1 MVTRRELNLLIGCM
15 AVFVAL
21 FIINYVDFI
30 QRKQENDYVYWDLH
44 TLTSGDY
51 TVEVDIGP
59 DFYNKYQRDVEDDWL
74 EKCDKGLLGK
84 GHQFESS
91 V

>member
-1 MVTRRELNLLIGCM
+1 MTEEEMVSRRELNLLIGCM
-15 AVFVAL
+15 ATFLAL

-59 DFYNKYQRDVEDDWL
+59 DFYNKY
-74 EKCDKGLLGK
+74 
-84 GHQFESS
+84 
-91 V
+91 

>member
-1 MVTRRELNLLIGCM
+1 MTEEEMVSRRELNLLIGCM
-15 AVFVAL
+15 ATFLAL

-30 QRKQENDYVYWDLH
+30 QRKQENDYVYWDLK

-59 DFYNKYQRDVEDDWL
+59 DFFAKYE
-74 EKCDKGLLGK
+74 E
-84 GHQFESS
+84 
-91 V
+91 